1 MWLMKT
7 LLTSRC
13 INQRG
18 AGQDEYVKRFHECDA
33 YDRMFFVWHSG
44 PLNEDQQIDGVTLI
58 GPEKLSEIILE
69 SGLTRWLR
77 KKVW

>member
-1 MWLMKT
+1 
-7 LLTSRC
+7 
-13 INQRG
+13 
-18 AGQDEYVKRFHECDA
+18 
-33 YDRMFFVWHSG
+33 MFFVWHSG
-44 PLNEDQQIDGVTLI
+44 PLNEDQKIDGVTLI

>member
-1 MWLMKT
+1 MNVMPT
-7 LLTSRC
+7 T
-13 INQRG
+13 
-18 AGQDEYVKRFHECDA
+18 EC
-33 YDRMFFVWHSG
+33 FFVWHSG